1 MNPRIL
7 EINKNIQSF
16 KEEIVNH
23 PLYKKMNSV
32 EDIAVLMEHHVYAV
46 WDFMSLLKALQSILT
61 CTSSPWKP
69 VGDTQIRRLIN
80 SIVLEEESDVDADGN
95 PASHYEMYLDAMKQS
110 GANTS
115 PIERFVADVSENNIP
130 SVSEGIDG
138 FLKSTFDVIDSGEAH
153 KIASAFTFGRE
164 DLIPDMFTAIVDEY
178 NTNNKLD
185 KFVYYLERH
194 IELDGGE
201 HGPLALQLISDLCGE
216 DEKKWKEVEETAIAS
231 LIARKN
237 LWNVVLTQLG

>member
-1 MNPRIL
+1 
-7 EINKNIQSF
+7 
-16 KEEIVNH
+16 
-23 PLYKKMNSV
+23 
-32 EDIAVLMEHHVYAV
+32 MEHHVYAV

-69 VGDTQIRRLIN
+69 VGDKKIRRLIN
-80 SIVLEEESDVDADGN
+80 SIVLEEESDVDLYGN

-115 PIERFVADVSENNIP
+115 PIESFVANVSASNIP
-130 SVSEGIDG
+130 KVNNEIDD
-138 FLKSTFDVIDSGEAH
+138 FLKSTFDVINSEKAH
-153 KIASAFTFGRE
+153 KIAAAFTFGRE
-164 DLIPDMFTAIVDEY
+164 DLIPDMFTAIVEEY

-201 HGPLALQLISDLCGE
+201 HGPLALQLVSDLCGN
-216 DEKKWKEVEETAIAS
+216 DEVKWREAEEAAIES
-231 LIARKN
+231 LVARKK
-237 LWNVVLTQLG
+237 LWDIDIERL